1 MADKAKIN
9 RRGIGAAIGRLKW
22 TSAPCRALPH
32 GALGLIGLSSGA
44 LILGFVMA
52 GSFAASRSVLL
63 PIYLASQTGSAVAG
77 GLMAPRS
84 GNKYER
90 IFRITACFQ
99 LCLLYHAWRF
109 HEGRSPPGRLIDL
122 AFAMGTVR
130 LPCFSSHTDKRNST
144 LFAFWTA
151 VAAAPRPV
159 SVTCRGPRLRCSGF
173 RRWRSKPFS

>member
-1 MADKAKIN
+1 MGEKAN
-9 RRGIGAAIGRLKW
+9 RTRIGAAIVRLKW
-22 TSAPCRALPH
+22 TSMPSRILPH

-63 PIYLASQTGSAVAG
+63 PIYLAAQTGSAVAG
-77 GLMAPRS
+77 GLMAHRA
-84 GNKYER
+84 GKKYER

-109 HEGRSPPGRLIDL
+109 HEGRSPPGRIIDV

-130 LPCFSSHTDKRNST
+130 APCLST
-144 LFAFWTA
+144 L
-151 VAAAPRPV
+151 V
-159 SVTCRGPRLRCSGF
+159 RL
-173 RRWRSKPFS
+173 